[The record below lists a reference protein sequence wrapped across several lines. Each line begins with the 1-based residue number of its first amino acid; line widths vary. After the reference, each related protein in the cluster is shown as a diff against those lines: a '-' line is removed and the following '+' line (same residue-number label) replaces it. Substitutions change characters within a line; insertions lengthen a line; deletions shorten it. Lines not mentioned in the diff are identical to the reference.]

1 MSPMNRPIS
10 GPALSFALD
19 AGITHAVS
27 APAGGTFLLTVVA
40 VSGGAAPGAAT

>member
-27 APAGGTFLLTVVA
+27 VPAGDTFLLTVA
-40 VSGGAAPGAAT
+40 VPRGAAPDAAT